1 LLIPWLDYQKLSVSR
16 SNLPMTPE
24 KELIERILLGEK
36 SLFELIVRRFNPL
49 LYKVGRSYNLNH
61 EDTQDLMQE
70 TFIDAYKYLPTFQG
84 RSEFKTW
91 IIRIMMNHGHRKN
104 ENSGYTYERRQGA
117 RENASTIFSEPNHDL
132 ETIMYTKELGQLIVA
147 ALQRRPFADRLP
159 SSLREIIGMTD

>member
-1 LLIPWLDYQKLSVSR
+1 
-16 SNLPMTPE
+16 MTPE
-24 KELIERILLGEK
+24 KELIERILQGEK

-91 IIRIMMNHGHRKN
+91 IIRIMMNHCYRKK
-104 ENSGYTYERRQGA
+104 EKSSYKYEILQDA
-117 RENASTIFSEPNHDL
+117 RENTSIMFSDSNHDL
-132 ETIMYTKELGQLIVA
+132 EKIIYTKELGQIIEA
-147 ALQRRPFADRLP
+147 ALQKIPFEYRMTF
-159 SSLREIIGMTD
+159 SLREIIGMPVSETAGLLQISEANVKVR